1 MTLDEDDKKFLTDL
15 IKGLV
20 PASSLPAP
28 IPRLTVRQFA
38 VAVGFSEELV
48 RRKIRIRAIPPAMV
62 YGPPYRLS
70 PRALDIFRV
79 TPQEAIERLK
89 ARNLWPEAQP
99 SAA

>member
-1 MTLDEDDKKFLTDL
+1 MTLDDDDKKFLTDL
-15 IKGLV
+15 VKGLV
-20 PASSLPAP
+20 PASALPAP

-38 VAVGFSEELV
+38 AAVDLHEEVV
-48 RRKIRIRAIPPAMV
+48 RRKIRIRAIPPALV

-79 TPQEAIERLK
+79 TPQEAIARLK
-89 ARNLWPEAQP
+89 ARNLLPEVEQ